1 MGVSLTQQRRTSALL
16 QTMTQCTL
24 HIILYCYI
32 YVLIPLH
39 MCPQNECPP
48 VGYDSVFAVAG
59 GDLNYSEVVV
69 YDEAR
74 VVPSYLIVYSLS
86 AQV

>member
-1 MGVSLTQQRRTSALL
+1 
-16 QTMTQCTL
+16 
-24 HIILYCYI
+24 
-32 YVLIPLH
+32 

-69 YDEAR
+69 YDETR

-86 AQV
+86 TQV